1 MSRPIWL
8 TLAMSLDGYIADTQD
23 GYAWIAGQGDS
34 RLDTAK
40 RWDFDAFTAA
50 CDTVILGRRCYALG
64 QHLPFAG
71 KRIIVGTRS
80 SLNNPTVETSADV
93 VETVKALR
101 DEEGPAVFVFGGA
114 QIAQA
119 VLAEGL
125 LDRMVIGIVPVTLGQ
140 GIRLFEASSITQVW
154 TLQDVIVEDGIV
166 ILDYVR
172 RKA

>member
-8 TLAMSLDGYIADTQD
+8 TLAMSLDGYIADAQD
-23 GYAWIAGQGDS
+23 GYDWISGQSDP
-34 RLDTAK
+34 RLDTVK
-40 RWDFDAFTAA
+40 RWDFDAFTSA
-50 CDTVILGRRCYALG
+50 CDTVILGRRCYELG
-64 QHLPFAG
+64 QHLPFSG
-71 KRIIVGTRS
+71 KRVIVGTRS
-80 SLNNPTVETSADV
+80 VLHDSTVETSAEV

-101 DEEGPAVFVFGGA
+101 NDEGPAVFVFGGA

-119 VLAEGL
+119 VLAQDL

-140 GIRLFEASSITQVW
+140 GIRLFEASSITQLW
-154 TLQDVIVEDGIV
+154 TLQDVIVDDGIV